1 MLLVLCSC
9 LLSALLISSQWS
21 ISMKKLLIIAHA
33 PSANTQALADAAHQ
47 AANHHDFDIEVI
59 CKSPLQTQADDVLH
73 ANAVILGTTENLGYM
88 AGLTKDFFDRC
99 YYQCLDKKQG
109 MAYAI
114 YIRAGFDGEGTKRAL
129 QTINNGLKWQLVQP
143 PLVLKGEWDNHFIEQ
158 VTELA
163 MTVAAGVD
171 AGIY

>member
-1 MLLVLCSC
+1 MN
-9 LLSALLISSQWS
+9 
-21 ISMKKLLIIAHA
+21 MKKILIIAHA
-33 PSANTQALADAAHQ
+33 PSANTQALADTANR
-47 AANHHDFDIEVI
+47 AANHHDFDVEVV
-59 CKSPLQTQADDVLH
+59 CKSPQHTQADDVLT
-73 ANAVILGTTENLGYM
+73 ADAVILGTTENLGYM

-129 QTINNGLKWQLVQP
+129 QTINNGLKWQLVQQ
-143 PLVLKGEWDNHFIEQ
+143 PLVLKGAWRDDFIEQ
-158 VTELA
+158 VAELA

-171 AGIY
+171 AGIF